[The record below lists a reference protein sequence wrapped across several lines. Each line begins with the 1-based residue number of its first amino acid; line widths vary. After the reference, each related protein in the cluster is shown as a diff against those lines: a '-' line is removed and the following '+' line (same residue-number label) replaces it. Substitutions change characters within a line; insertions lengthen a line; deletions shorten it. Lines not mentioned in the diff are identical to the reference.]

1 MILIFDP
8 TIVQLPPTRVVY
20 AYMNDQIFKVF
31 GAAIL
36 VFELLLVLVFC
47 IGLPRLART
56 GPVVEGLPL
65 FFGFLLIATVIAIGL
80 IRLQRWA
87 AVTAS
92 TLGLAWS
99 VVMAS
104 ALGHAPWQSS
114 IVGLP
119 IVFGMLLPL
128 YATLKNWSKLKAAS
142 DASLKSFLDAL
153 QSSDPLHL
161 R

>member
-1 MILIFDP
+1 MS
-8 TIVQLPPTRVVY
+8 VVY

-36 VFELLLVLVFC
+36 VFELFVVLVFC
-47 IGLPRLART
+47 IGLPRLVRS
-56 GPVVEGLPL
+56 GPLTEGLPF

-80 IRLQRWA
+80 IRLHRWA

-92 TLGLAWS
+92 TLGLIWS
-99 VVMAS
+99 VALAS
-104 ALGHAPWQSS
+104 ALGYAPWQSS

-119 IVFGMLLPL
+119 VVFGMLLPL
-128 YATLKNWSKLKAAS
+128 YATI
-142 DASLKSFLDAL
+142 
-153 QSSDPLHL
+153 